1 MKKILQ
7 RSCIG
12 CNEKKNKQELIRISK
27 NKNGNIEIDEYKNL
41 QGRGAYICKNIDC
54 LEIAIKKRK
63 LERSFSSKIEN
74 NVYEKLRGVICG
86 KK

>member
-1 MKKILQ
+1 MKKVLQ

-12 CNEKKNKQELIRISK
+12 CNEKKNKNELIRISK
-27 NKNGNIEIDEYKNL
+27 NKNGNIQIDENKNM

-54 LEIAIKKRK
+54 LEMAIKKRK
-63 LERSFSSKIEN
+63 LERSFSGKIEQ

-86 KK
+86 K